1 MLARLREVHDRV
13 LNVLKVLAQLAELG
27 DLDVRVGGRVVR
39 LGGKVSLVS

>member
-13 LNVLKVLAQLAELG
+13 LNVFKVLAQLAELG
-27 DLDVRVGGRVVR
+27 DLDVRVGGLVVR